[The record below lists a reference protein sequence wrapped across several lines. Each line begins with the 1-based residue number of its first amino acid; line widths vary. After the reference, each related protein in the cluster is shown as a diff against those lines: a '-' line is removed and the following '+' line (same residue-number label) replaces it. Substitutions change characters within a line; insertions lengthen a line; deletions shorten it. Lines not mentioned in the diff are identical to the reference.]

1 MYGSSKSFNIFA
13 PMSKKAIW
21 SIIIIMSLSLIGV
34 GVIQYFWVKRAVDLD
49 EKNFN
54 DKVTIALNNVKKRL
68 MTDAEALAEKKYYE
82 ETQMPE
88 PKTIIEKII
97 RSDLD
102 DKSAVINQRIKD
114 LEYRSAF
121 MDPDELLENIDKDN
135 LDKYLKSELVSK
147 NIDLDYEYGVYSKV
161 YKSYFIENGSYT
173 ATIGDT
179 TKSSNVAAMNPLYKA
194 EYKISLFDN
203 EIADPGHLNIYFPGK
218 KRFLWSN
225 VIGILLSSILFT
237 GLILFCFSYTIYV
250 IFHQKKVSEMKT
262 DFINNM
268 THEFKTPIATISLA
282 SDSIL
287 SPSILENKDKV
298 TRFINIIK
306 QENKRMLSQ
315 VEKVLQMA
323 QIEKENA
330 ELRFNPLNIHEAIE
344 DAVINAELKIQAKGG
359 TITTNLL
366 AQKPV
371 IIADGTHI
379 SSIINNLL
387 DNAEKY
393 TPESPLITIETKDV
407 KDGIEFSV
415 SDNGIGMS
423 KDALKLIFEKFYRVH
438 TGNLHDVKGFGLGL
452 SYVKAMVDAHHGK
465 VSVKS
470 ELGKGSIF
478 TIFLP
483 EKQPTK

>member
-1 MYGSSKSFNIFA
+1 
-13 PMSKKAIW
+13 MSKKAIW

-68 MTDAEALAEKKYYE
+68 MNDAEAVAEKNFYSDTKFAD
-82 ETQMPE
+82 

-97 RSDLD
+97 RGDLEEQAAD
-102 DKSAVINQRIKD
+102 INKRIKD
-114 LEYRSAF
+114 LEFRSTF
-121 MDPDELLENIDKDN
+121 MNPEELLENIDKDN
-135 LDKYLKSELVSK
+135 LDKYLKSELESK
-147 NIDLDYEYGVYSKV
+147 NIDLSYEYGVYSNE
-161 YKSYFIENGSYT
+161 YRSYFIENGSYT

-194 EYKISLFDN
+194 EYKISLFEN
-203 EIADPGHLNIYFPGK
+203 EVINPGHLNIYFPGK

-287 SPSILENKDKV
+287 SPVILENKDKV

-323 QIEKENA
+323 QIEKENV
-330 ELRFNPLNIHEAIE
+330 ELKFIQFNIHDVIE
-344 DAVINAELKIQAKGG
+344 DAVINAELKVQAKGG
-359 TITTNLL
+359 QIITNLL

-371 IIADGTHI
+371 ITGDVTHI
-379 SSIINNLL
+379 ASIINNLL

-393 TPESPLITIETKDV
+393 TPNQPIIRIETKDV
-407 KDGIEFSV
+407 RGGVEVIVE
-415 SDNGIGMS
+415 DNGIGIN

-470 ELGKGSIF
+470 EVGKGSIF

-483 EKQPTK
+483 ELQSTK

>member
-1 MYGSSKSFNIFA
+1 
-13 PMSKKAIW
+13 MSKKAIW

-68 MTDAEALAEKKYYE
+68 MNDAEAIAEKKFYE
-82 ETQMPE
+82 DSKLTE

-97 RSDLD
+97 RGDIDEQTTS
-102 DKSAVINQRIKD
+102 INKRIKD
-114 LEYRSAF
+114 LEFRSTF
-121 MDPDELLENIDKDN
+121 MNPDELLENIDKDN
-135 LDKYLKSELVSK
+135 LDKYLKSELESK
-147 NIDLDYEYGVYSKV
+147 NIDLAYEYGVYSNE

-203 EIADPGHLNIYFPGK
+203 EVSNPGHLNIYFPGK

-287 SPSILENKDKV
+287 SPTILENKDKV

-323 QIEKENA
+323 QIEKENV
-330 ELRFNPLNIHEAIE
+330 ELKFNPVNIHEIIE
-344 DAVINAELKIQAKGG
+344 GAVINAELKVQAKGG
-359 TITTNLL
+359 KIITNLT

-371 IIADGTHI
+371 IIGDITHLA
-379 SSIINNLL
+379 SIINNLL

-393 TPESPLITIETKDV
+393 TPTEPIIQIGTKDV
-407 KDGIEFSV
+407 KGGIEFSV
-415 SDNGIGMS
+415 EDNGIGIN

-465 VSVKS
+465 VTVKS
-470 ELGKGSIF
+470 EIGKGSIF

-483 EKQPTK
+483 ERQPTK

>member
-1 MYGSSKSFNIFA
+1 
-13 PMSKKAIW
+13 MSKKAIW
-21 SIIIIMSLSLIGV
+21 SIIIIMTFSLIGV
-34 GVIQYFWVKRAVDLD
+34 GVIQYFWIKRAVDLD

-68 MTDAEALAEKKYYE
+68 ITDAEEAADMTYYQGK
-82 ETQMPE
+82 TILK
-88 PKTIIEKII
+88 PKTIIEKIM
-97 RSDLD
+97 RDDLAS
-102 DKSAVINQRIKD
+102 KSNALNQRIKE
-114 LEYRSAF
+114 LEYRSSF
-121 MDPDELLENIDKDN
+121 LDPEQQLENINKEM
-135 LDKYLKSELVSK
+135 LDKYLKMELESK
-147 NIDLDYEYGVYSKV
+147 NIDLKYEYGIYSNREKA
-161 YKSYFIENGSYT
+161 YIIENGNYT
-173 ATIGDT
+173 AIIGDT

-194 EYKISLFDN
+194 EYKISLF
-203 EIADPGHLNIYFPGK
+203 ADEMYNPGHLNLYFPGK

-225 VIGILLSSILFT
+225 VIGILISSVLFT

-287 SPSILENKDKV
+287 SPSIIDQKDKV

-330 ELRFNPLNIHEAIE
+330 ELKFNLFNIHEVIE
-344 DAVINAELKIQAKGG
+344 EAVINAELKVNAKGG
-359 TITTNLL
+359 TITTQLG

-371 IIADGTHI
+371 IEGDVIHI
-379 SSIINNLL
+379 SSMINNLL

-393 TPESPLITIETKDV
+393 TPEKPNILISTKDARG
-407 KDGIEFSV
+407 GIEFSV
-415 SDNGIGMS
+415 VDNGIGMS
-423 KDALKLIFEKFYRVH
+423 KDALKYIFEKFYRVH

-452 SYVKAMVDAHHGK
+452 SYVKAMVDAHQGK

-470 ELGKGSIF
+470 ELGKGSTF

-483 EKQPTK
+483 QNQKAK

>member
-1 MYGSSKSFNIFA
+1 
-13 PMSKKAIW
+13 MSKKAIW
-21 SIIIIMSLSLIGV
+21 SIIIIMSLSLVGV
-34 GVIQYFWVKRAVDLD
+34 GVIQYFWIKRAVDLD

-68 MTDAEALAEKKYYE
+68 QNDAEALAEKKYYQE
-82 ETQMPE
+82 NQMSD
-88 PKTIIEKII
+88 PKTVFEKILQQ
-97 RSDLD
+97 DLND
-102 DKSAVINQRIKD
+102 ESEAINQRIKD
-114 LEYRSAF
+114 LEFRSAF
-121 MDPDELLENIDKDN
+121 MNPSDLLENIDKDQ
-135 LDKYLKSELVSK
+135 LDKYLKMELESK
-147 NIDLDYEYGVYSKV
+147 NIDLHYEYGVYSNE
-161 YKSYFIENGSYT
+161 YKSYFIENGSYI

-194 EYKISLFDN
+194 EYKISLFDD
-203 EIADPGHLNIYFPGK
+203 EFSDPGHLNIYFPGK

-237 GLILFCFSYTIYV
+237 GLILFCFSYTIYI
-250 IFHQKKVSEMKT
+250 IFHQKKVSEMKS

-287 SPSILENKDKV
+287 SPNILENKDKV

-323 QIEKENA
+323 QIEKENV
-330 ELRFNPLNIHEAIE
+330 ELKFNPFNVHEAIQ
-344 DAVINAELKIQAKGG
+344 DAVINAELKVQAKGG
-359 TITTNLL
+359 SISTNLL
-366 AQKPV
+366 AQNPV
-371 IIADGTHI
+371 IVADGTHI

-393 TPESPLITIETKDV
+393 TPEKPEILIATKDV
-407 KDGIEFSV
+407 KNGIEISV

-438 TGNLHDVKGFGLGL
+438 TGNVHDVKGFGLGL
-452 SYVKAMVDAHHGK
+452 SYVKAMVDAHHGH

-483 EKQPTK
+483 SKQPTK

>member
-1 MYGSSKSFNIFA
+1 MT
-13 PMSKKAIW
+13 
-21 SIIIIMSLSLIGV
+21 LSLIGV
-34 GVIQYFWVKRAVDLD
+34 GVIQYFWIDRAVDLD

-68 MTDAEALAEKKYYE
+68 INDAEALAEQEYYE
-82 ETQMPE
+82 GSKLNES
-88 PKTIIEKII
+88 KSIIEKIM
-97 RSDLD
+97 RDDLKNEQSSFD
-102 DKSAVINQRIKD
+102 QIIKD
-114 LEYRSAF
+114 LEYRSSF
-121 MDPDELLENIDKDN
+121 MNPSDLLENINKDQ
-135 LDKYLKSELVSK
+135 LDKYLKSELESK
-147 NIDLDYEYGVYSKV
+147 NIDLHYEYGVYSNE
-161 YKSYFIENGSYT
+161 YKSYFIENGSYI

-203 EIADPGHLNIYFPGK
+203 EVTNPGHLNIYFPGK

-225 VIGILLSSILFT
+225 VIGILISSILFT

-287 SPSILENKDKV
+287 SPAILENKDKV

-323 QIEKENA
+323 QIEKENV
-330 ELRFNPLNIHEAIE
+330 ELKFNAVNLHETIN

-359 TITTNLL
+359 TIQTSLL
-366 AQKPV
+366 SQNP
-371 IIADGTHI
+371 IIEADQIHI

-393 TPESPLITIETKDV
+393 TPEHPEIIISTRDV
-407 KDGIEFSV
+407 KGGIEFDV
-415 SDNGIGMS
+415 SDNGIGMT

-438 TGNLHDVKGFGLGL
+438 TGNVHDVKGFGLGL

-465 VSVKS
+465 IYVKS

-478 TIFLP
+478 TIYLP
-483 EKQPTK
+483 SKQPIK

>member
-1 MYGSSKSFNIFA
+1 
-13 PMSKKAIW
+13 MSKQAIW
-21 SIIIIMSLSLIGV
+21 SIIIIMTLSLIGV
-34 GVIQYFWVKRAVDLD
+34 GVIQYFWIKRAVDLD

-68 MTDAEALAEKKYYE
+68 VTDAEEAADKKYYAE
-82 ETQMPE
+82 RSILE
-88 PKTIIEKII
+88 PKNMLADIIKDDLSSK
-97 RSDLD
+97 SDQLS
-102 DKSAVINQRIKD
+102 KRIKE
-114 LEYRSAF
+114 LEFRSSF
-121 MDPDELLENIDKDN
+121 LDPNQLLENIN
-135 LDKYLKSELVSK
+135 IAILDKYLRMELESK
-147 NIDLDYEYGVYSKV
+147 DIDLDYEYGIYSNKDKA
-161 YKSYFIENGSYT
+161 YIIENGNY
-173 ATIGDT
+173 AAIIGDT

-194 EYKISLFDN
+194 EYKISLFADDML
-203 EIADPGHLNIYFPGK
+203 DPGHLNLYFPGK

-225 VIGILLSSILFT
+225 VIGILLSSIVFT
-237 GLILFCFSYTIYV
+237 GLILFCFSYTVYV

-323 QIEKENA
+323 QIEKENVD
-330 ELRFNPLNIHEAIE
+330 LKFNSINIHDLIL
-344 DAVINAELKIQAKGG
+344 DAVINAELKVLTKGG
-359 TITTNLL
+359 TIVTNLN

-371 IIADGTHI
+371 IEGDVTHI

-393 TPESPLITIETKDV
+393 TPEKPEIVISTKDV
-407 KDGIEFSV
+407 SGGVEFSV
-415 SDNGIGMS
+415 TDNGIGMS
-423 KDALKLIFEKFYRVH
+423 KDALKNIFEKFYRVH

-465 VSVKS
+465 VNVKS
-470 ELGKGSIF
+470 EPGKGSTF
-478 TIFLP
+478 TILLP
-483 EKQPTK
+483 EKQKTK

>member
-1 MYGSSKSFNIFA
+1 
-13 PMSKKAIW
+13 MSKKAIW

-54 DKVTIALNNVKKRL
+54 DKVTIALNNVKKQL
-68 MTDAEALAEKKYYE
+68 QNDAEVIAEQKIYE
-82 ETQMPE
+82 DTKLTE
-88 PKTIIEKII
+88 PKTILDRII
-97 RSDLD
+97 REDIDEGASSLN
-102 DKSAVINQRIKD
+102 KRIKD
-114 LEYRSAF
+114 LEFRSKF
-121 MDPDELLENIDKDN
+121 MNPDELLEGINKDN
-135 LDKYLKSELVSK
+135 LDRYLRSELESK
-147 NIDLDYEYGVYSKV
+147 NIDLDYEYGVYSND

-203 EIADPGHLNIYFPGK
+203 EVVNPGHLNIYFPGK

-323 QIEKENA
+323 QIEKENV
-330 ELRFNPLNIHEAIE
+330 ELRFNPLNLHEVIQ
-344 DAVINAELKIQAKGG
+344 DAVINAELKVQAKGG

-366 AQKPV
+366 AQKP
-371 IIADGTHI
+371 IIMADGTHI

-393 TPESPLITIETKDV
+393 TPESPLIIIETIDV
-407 KDGIEFSV
+407 KGGIEFSIK
-415 SDNGIGMS
+415 DNGIGMT
-423 KDALKLIFEKFYRVH
+423 KDALKMIFEKFYRVH

-465 VSVKS
+465 VNVKS
-470 ELGKGSIF
+470 EIGQGSVF
-478 TIFLP
+478 AIFLP